1 MDDKLIYIMISK
13 IVDNAYLEPTK
24 QNSNK
29 VPKVLFNL
37 MNNDSVQKRI
47 CIDMNQIYF

>member
-24 QNSNK
+24 QNSKK

-37 MNNDSVQKRI
+37 MNNNSAQNRS
-47 CIDMNQIYF
+47 CINMNKIFF